1 MQQDADIRHELTAI
15 VQNLPAEQIKV
26 AVLKWLGKDGDLA
39 DLEHE
44 LELEQKNV
52 SPLFDGT
59 PQGSANDT
67 SSSAKQPNLSPSQKA
82 KAFREWA
89 ESHRRGLPLLSN
101 EAISR
106 ESIYSNE
113 RL

>member
-1 MQQDADIRHELTAI
+1 MQRDADIRHELTAI
-15 VQNLPAEQIKV
+15 VQNLPPEQIKI
-26 AVLKWLGKDGDLA
+26 AVLKWLGENGDLT
-39 DLEHE
+39 DLEQE
-44 LELEQKNV
+44 LELEQENF
-52 SPLFDGT
+52 SRLFNGT
-59 PQGSANDT
+59 KKDSVDVVLT
-67 SSSAKQPNLSPSQKA
+67 TKQSELSPSQKA

-89 ESHRRGLPLLSN
+89 ESHPRGLPLLSD

>member
-39 DLEHE
+39 DLERE

-59 PQGSANDT
+59 IPGSANDT
-67 SSSAKQPNLSPSQKA
+67 SSSAKQPNLSQSQKA

-89 ESHRRGLPLLSN
+89 ESHRRGLPLLSD

>member
-1 MQQDADIRHELTAI
+1 MQQDADFRHELTAI

-26 AVLKWLGKDGDLA
+26 AVLKWLGRDGDLA

-44 LELEQKNV
+44 LELEKKN
-52 SPLFDGT
+52 SPLFNGT
-59 PQGSANDT
+59 VRGSANDT
-67 SSSAKQPNLSPSQKA
+67 SSAKQPDLSPSQKA

-89 ESHRRGLPLLSN
+89 ESHRRGLPLLSD

>member
-1 MQQDADIRHELTAI
+1 MQEDADIRHELTAI
-15 VQNLPAEQIKV
+15 VRNLPAEQIKV
-26 AVLKWLGKDGDLA
+26 AVLKWLGEDGDLA
-39 DLEHE
+39 DLEQE
-44 LELEQKNV
+44 LELEQKNFLQL
-52 SPLFDGT
+52 PNGT
-59 PQGSANDT
+59 AKVITNY
-67 SSSAKQPNLSPSQKA
+67 SSSTEQPKLSPKQKA

-89 ESHRRGLPLLSN
+89 ESHRRGLPLLSD